1 LKQKL
6 NLLQK
11 NIPITKNHV
20 HVQGIL
26 AIYPWFLDILQFSFH
41 FIHQASVTSDL
52 SGCFAG
58 LIVYSMGSINQLH
71 FHNHQSYPS
80 FFHHHHTK
88 GNGWSKKVNFNNW
101 KMKLKINFTFII
113 INHLHH
119 HHNQL
124 HFHNLIII
132 IIHALA
138 AEKYPNHQK
147 SCTCTRNFG
156 HLSMISWYFAIFI
169 SFHPSSHNYHRI
181 SSSLFST
188 FNFTIFIITFTF
200 IISCLIWILLAI
212 IVK

>member
-1 LKQKL
+1 MIFGDFVIFFDNYLQNHKNL
-6 NLLQK
+6 EIITINFTFIISSSSLFMHLLQK

-124 HFHNLIII
+124 HFHN
-132 IIHALA
+132 H
-138 AEKYPNHQK
+138 K
-147 SCTCTRNFG
+147 S
-156 HLSMISWYFAIFI
+156 
-169 SFHPSSHNYHRI
+169 HPSFFHHHHTKGNGWSKKVNFNNWKMKLN
-181 SSSLFST
+181 LF
-188 FNFTIFIITFTF
+188 
-200 IISCLIWILLAI
+200 L
-212 IVK
+212 